1 MRGDCGDEH
10 CPGWVGRDEVMR
22 CDDCRTVR
30 DDLAAVV
37 AALEHARELRQ
48 PGRYDR
54 HGRTTNG
61 ILMACVRTLL
71 HEVHGRAEG
80 AAAADAIE
88 RVRNGVV

>member
-37 AALEHARELRQ
+37 VALEHARTLRV
-48 PGRYDR
+48 GRN
-54 HGRTTNG
+54 TL
-61 ILMACVRTLL
+61 LMACVRALL

-88 RVRNGVV
+88 RVRSGVV